1 MAAFPFRRR
10 KAAGILG
17 KLAIAEAALAM
28 VKSRVAAKAGRRRS
42 GPPVGKLLAAGG
54 AVAAGVAAFL
64 GRRKVADRLP
74 WGSHDDTTSAPA
86 APPPPQPSNY
96 DAPGPVANTATPIPA
111 PDPHGEPP
119 AHVDEAAEEA
129 AAAAEA
135 GAIGG
140 EPSDYAGPEL
150 GEPAGEAER
159 PLAEA
164 GQGEAEGQEQAEA
177 ELAANAEYRDAGASD
192 TERQIEEAIDDAAR
206 PQSGETPEPVV
217 SEPGQE
223 PGERPSGEPSGES
236 SGESSGEGFLPPT
249 GGGGISGRPNAGL
262 DLASDGSEETPGQPG
277 SPDAENASGGAREGG
292 SGGDDDNPG
301 DYRTWSGRSVD
312 S

>member
-10 KAAGILG
+10 KAVGILG

-42 GPPVGKLLAAGG
+42 GPPVGKLLAVGG

-119 AHVDEAAEEA
+119 AGIDEAAEEA

-140 EPSDYAGPEL
+140 EPSDYAGSEL
-150 GEPAGEAER
+150 GEPADEAER

-164 GQGEAEGQEQAEA
+164 GQGESEGEEQAEA
-177 ELAANAEYRDAGASD
+177 ELAANAEYRDVGSSD
-192 TERQIEEAIDDAAR
+192 TERQIEEAIDDAER
-206 PQSGETPEPVV
+206 PQSGETPEPLV
-217 SEPGQE
+217 SDPGPE
-223 PGERPSGEPSGES
+223 PGERGTGEPT
-236 SGESSGEGFLPPT
+236 GEGFLPPT
-249 GGGGISGRPNAGL
+249 GGGGISGRPDAGL
-262 DLASDGSEETPGQPG
+262 DLAPGGSEGPG
-277 SPDAENASGGAREGG
+277 DAGPAGADPASGERTGDSG
-292 SGGDDDNPG
+292 GGDDDPG